1 VPTADVFD
9 ALRSLRRALSSAAAS
24 AFADT
29 GAGGRQVVVLRELR
43 RTGGVSQ
50 AELSRATLTDPA
62 GMMRTLAALER
73 RGWIV
78 RAGCADDRRRKLVS
92 LTPAGRRALAEL
104 DRPFEA
110 LLARANRALTG
121 SERERFCET
130 AEKLAAALRDDAAP
144 AAKPLPT
151 PEPVPAPGARS
162 RR

>member
-1 VPTADVFD
+1 VPPADVFE
-9 ALRSLRRALSSAAAS
+9 ALRSLRRAVSSAAAG

-43 RTGGVSQ
+43 RSGGVSQ
-50 AELSRATLTDPA
+50 ADLSRATVTDPA

-73 RGWIV
+73 RGWIE
-78 RAGCADDRRRKLVS
+78 RAGCAADRRRKLVS

-104 DRPFEA
+104 ERPFDA

-121 SERERFCET
+121 AERERFCET

-144 AAKPLPT
+144 AKPLPN
-151 PEPVPAPGARS
+151 PDAAPSPGARS